1 MLCLYSLAVA
11 FSVPSMSPTVQPRA
25 AVSMAKGN
33 DAVSFGELD
42 GSEVR
47 VGIIR
52 ARWHEGVIDNL
63 VDGAKKALIETGVKE
78 ENIII
83 SEVPGSFELPLA
95 TRLLAASGAVDAI
108 IPMGVLVKGDTYHFE
123 VIADTVARNCTR
135 TLEEDKGARPPTL
148 PTHARA
154 RTLMNVGIQTTIPVI
169 FGVLTVN
176 TDAQATERST
186 GSNNHGVQWGKAAV
200 EMALLRKGVMGGK
213 KRQFMG
219 FGEVAEDP
227 SAAIPV
233 GDKKIGF

>member
-1 MLCLYSLAVA
+1 MPRRSRSPTKHHRARPDLPIMLCLYSLAVA

-123 VIADTVARNCTR
+123 VIADTVAR
-135 TLEEDKGARPPTL
+135 G
-148 PTHARA
+148 
-154 RTLMNVGIQTTIPVI
+154 LMNVGIQTTIPVI